1 MKTQKLVLFDIDGTL
16 LDQKTDMKIPESAKD
31 AVRRLQKAGHIAM
44 VNTGRCASFMED
56 CVREAGFDGFIYGCG
71 TNVVFHGEELF
82 HQSLPEE
89 VTKRLVKMVRQCK
102 IDAILEGKKASYFD
116 YNGIIHGEEFRRIS
130 GKETYI
136 RSSYEDPDMVVD
148 KLYLCTYPESGFEAF
163 RNEFSKIFS
172 FIDRG
177 KGFYELVP
185 EGISKATGI
194 QRMMEYLSIPVE
206 QTYSIGDSTN
216 DLPMLTFTGTSIAMG
231 NSMEE
236 ILPYVTHKTK
246 NIEDDGIAYAIDE
259 IILGHS
265 D

>member
-1 MKTQKLVLFDIDGTL
+1 MNTQKLVLFDIDGTL
-16 LDQKTDMKIPESAKD
+16 LDPKTDMKIPQSAQEAIK
-31 AVRRLQKAGHIAM
+31 RLQAAGHIAM

-71 TNVVFHGEELF
+71 TNVVFRGEELF
-82 HQSLPEE
+82 HQSLPDE
-89 VTKRLVKMVRQCK
+89 VAERLVKMVRQCG

-116 YNGIIHGEEFRRIS
+116 YNGTIHGEEFQRIS
-130 GKETYI
+130 RKDTYI
-136 RSSYEDPDMVVD
+136 RSSYEDSEMVVD
-148 KLYLCTYPESGFEAF
+148 KLYICTYPESDFEAF
-163 RNEFSKIFS
+163 HKEFSPILD

-177 KGFYELVP
+177 RGFYELVP
-185 EGISKATGI
+185 AGISKATGI
-194 QRMMEYLSIPVE
+194 LRVMEHLSIPVE

-236 ILPYVTHKTK
+236 ILPYVTHKTR

-259 IILGHS
+259 IIL
-265 D
+265 